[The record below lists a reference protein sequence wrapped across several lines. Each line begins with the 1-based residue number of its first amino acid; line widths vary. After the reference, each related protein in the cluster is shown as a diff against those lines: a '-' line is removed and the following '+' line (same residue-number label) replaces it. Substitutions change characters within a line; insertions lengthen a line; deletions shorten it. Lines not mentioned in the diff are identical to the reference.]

1 MAKKRKDKD
10 KLKKAKK
17 KISKK
22 TENKKKK
29 KSKKK
34 QNKKQ
39 NKKLQDKK
47 VKKNKQKSVSVKGNI
62 ATKEETSET
71 EMSKL
76 DTLKVGSA
84 KKTVLATAMAKDDAA
99 VVVKQETPE
108 SIKGESTTTNEDTT
122 SAEQQELNEAFT
134 QLGNAFITEHW
145 PKLRSSGD
153 THPERAYQ
161 WPGKEDETIMICVF
175 KGQHIEEA
183 FHRHDFFFLNFA
195 YQGDYGA
202 LSYTK
207 DNYIKVKENEC
218 YIGQPYTGYALQG
231 DSKEEIIIIGVL
243 IQKETFFKTFF
254 PILAA
259 DQKVFNFFLEPQN
272 NEFSEN
278 FIHLHFQKPHYVRRL
293 LELMVLEFATVQED
307 TQAILQSLV
316 AALLLGVAREQ
327 KAQQQVTD
335 GVNSSS
341 LIDQIMQY
349 ISTHVASVSLKQM
362 AADLAYHPNYIS
374 NLIRQE
380 TGQSFSEIV
389 TAHRMDRAASLLRGT
404 DLSVEMI
411 AGMLG
416 YSNTSNFYKA
426 FKRHFNTSPRAYINS

>member
-17 KISKK
+17 TLSKK
-22 TENKKKK
+22 TELKKKK

-47 VKKNKQKSVSVKGNI
+47 VKKNKQKSELAKGNI

-76 DTLKVGSA
+76 DTLKEASA

-99 VVVKQETPE
+99 VVVKQDVTAEV
-108 SIKGESTTTNEDTT
+108 KQT
-122 SAEQQELNEAFT
+122 SAVEAQQNETISPEQQELNEALT

-161 WPGKEDETIMICVF
+161 WPGKDDETIMICVF

-202 LSYTK
+202 LSYTQ

-218 YIGQPYTGYALQG
+218 YIGQPYTGYALRG

-243 IQKETFFKTFF
+243 IQKEAFFKTFF

-278 FIHLHFQKPHYVRRL
+278 FIHLHFEKPHYVRRL
-293 LELMVLEFATVQED
+293 LELMVLEYATPQED
-307 TQAILQSLV
+307 TQAILQALV
-316 AALLLGVAREQ
+316 AALLMGVAREQ
-327 KAQQQVTD
+327 KSQQQSEQPST
-335 GVNSSS
+335 
-341 LIDQIMQY
+341 LIEQIMQY
-349 ISTHVASVSLKQM
+349 ISTHVDSVSLKQM

-404 DLSVEMI
+404 DLSIEMI

-426 FKRHFNTSPRAYINS
+426 FKKHFNTSPRSYSSVE

>member
-17 KISKK
+17 KLSKK
-22 TENKKKK
+22 TELKKKK
-29 KSKKK
+29 KSK
-34 QNKKQ
+34 KKQ

-47 VKKNKQKSVSVKGNI
+47 VKKNKQKSELAKGNI

-76 DTLKVGSA
+76 DTLKDASA
-84 KKTVLATAMAKDDAA
+84 KKTVLATAMVKDDAA
-99 VVVKQETPE
+99 VVVKQEPPE
-108 SIKGESTTTNEDTT
+108 SIKGESTTMTEETI
-122 SAEQQELNEAFT
+122 SPEQQELNEALT
-134 QLGNAFITEHW
+134 KLGNAFITEHW
-145 PKLRSSGD
+145 PKLRASGD

-202 LSYTK
+202 LSYTQ

-231 DSKEEIIIIGVL
+231 DSKEDIIIIGVL
-243 IQKETFFKTFF
+243 IQKEAFFKTFF

-278 FIHLHFQKPHYVRRL
+278 FIHLHFEKPNYVRRL
-293 LELMVLEFATVQED
+293 LELMVLEFAESEED
-307 TQAILQSLV
+307 TQAILQPLV

-327 KAQQQVTD
+327 KAQQQAADSST
-335 GVNSSS
+335 SSS

-349 ISTHVASVSLKQM
+349 ISTHVDSVSLKQM
-362 AADLAYHPNYIS
+362 AAELAYHPNYIS

-389 TAHRMDRAASLLRGT
+389 SSHRMDRAASLLRGT
-404 DLSVEMI
+404 DLSIEMI

-426 FKRHFNTSPRAYINS
+426 FKKHFNTSPRSYIDK

>member
-17 KISKK
+17 KLSKK
-22 TENKKKK
+22 TELKKKK

-34 QNKKQ
+34 QNKKI
-39 NKKLQDKK
+39 QDKK
-47 VKKNKQKSVSVKGNI
+47 QKK
-62 ATKEETSET
+62 
-71 EMSKL
+71 
-76 DTLKVGSA
+76 A
-84 KKTVLATAMAKDDAA
+84 KKKLNLQQTDIAIKGESAMATVVKEASKSESGAVLTAMAKDDAA
-99 VVVKQETPE
+99 VAVKQEPPE
-108 SIKGESTTTNEDTT
+108 SIKGESTTMAEETI
-122 SAEQQELNEAFT
+122 SPEQQELNEALT
-134 QLGNAFITEHW
+134 QLGAAFITEHW

-161 WPGKEDETIMICVF
+161 WPGKADETIMICVF

-202 LSYTK
+202 LSYTQ

-231 DSKEEIIIIGVL
+231 GSKEKIIILGVL
-243 IQKETFFKTFF
+243 IQKEAFFKTFF

-259 DQKVFNFFLEPQN
+259 DKKVFNFFLEPQN
-272 NEFSEN
+272 NDFSEN
-278 FIHLHFQKPHYVRRL
+278 FIHLHFEKPHYVRRL
-293 LELMVLEFATVQED
+293 LELMVLEYATPQED

-316 AALLLGVAREQ
+316 AALLMSVAREQ
-327 KAQQQVTD
+327 KSQQQ
-335 GVNSSS
+335 SAEPSS
-341 LIDQIMQY
+341 LIEQIMQY
-349 ISTHVASVSLKQM
+349 ISTHVDSVSLKQM

-389 TAHRMDRAASLLRGT
+389 TAHRMDRAASLLKGT
-404 DLSVEMI
+404 DLSIEMI

-426 FKRHFNTSPRAYINS
+426 FKKHFNTSPRSYSSVE

>member
-1 MAKKRKDKD
+1 MAKKRKDKE

-17 KISKK
+17 KLSKK
-22 TENKKKK
+22 IELKKKK

-34 QNKKQ
+34 QNKK
-39 NKKLQDKK
+39 LQDKK
-47 VKKNKQKSVSVKGNI
+47 LKK
-62 ATKEETSET
+62 
-71 EMSKL
+71 
-76 DTLKVGSA
+76 A
-84 KKTVLATAMAKDDAA
+84 KKKVNLQQADIAIKGESAMATAVKAVSKDESGVITVAVKDDAA
-99 VVVKQETPE
+99 VVVKQDVTAEVKPTSSVEAQQNETISP
-108 SIKGESTTTNEDTT
+108 
-122 SAEQQELNEAFT
+122 EQQELNEALT

-153 THPERAYQ
+153 THPEQSYQ
-161 WPGKEDETIMICVF
+161 WPGKVDETIMICVF

-202 LSYTK
+202 LSYTE

-218 YIGQPYTGYALQG
+218 YIGQPYTGYALKG
-231 DSKEEIIIIGVL
+231 DSKEDIIIIGGL
-243 IQKETFFKTFF
+243 IQKEAFFKTFF

-278 FIHLHFQKPHYVRRL
+278 FIHLHFEKPHYVRRL
-293 LELMVLEFATVQED
+293 LELMVLEYATPQED
-307 TQAILQSLV
+307 TQAILQALV
-316 AALLLGVAREQ
+316 AALLMGVAREQ
-327 KAQQQVTD
+327 KSQQQ
-335 GVNSSS
+335 NEQPSS
-341 LIDQIMQY
+341 LIEQIMQY
-349 ISTHVASVSLKQM
+349 ISTHVDSVSLKQM

-380 TGQSFSEIV
+380 TGKSFSEIV
-389 TAHRMDRAASLLRGT
+389 TAHRMDRAASLLKGT
-404 DLSVEMI
+404 DLSIEMI

-426 FKRHFNTSPRAYINS
+426 FKKHFNTSPRSYSDK

>member
-17 KISKK
+17 KLSKK
-22 TENKKKK
+22 IELKKKK

-34 QNKKQ
+34 QNKKI
-39 NKKLQDKK
+39 QDKK
-47 VKKNKQKSVSVKGNI
+47 LKK
-62 ATKEETSET
+62 
-71 EMSKL
+71 
-76 DTLKVGSA
+76 A
-84 KKTVLATAMAKDDAA
+84 KKKLNLQQVDIAIKGESAMATVVKEASKSEAGTVPAAVKDDAA
-99 VVVKQETPE
+99 TVVKQETPE
-108 SIKGESTTTNEDTT
+108 AIKGESITTIEETI
-122 SAEQQELNEAFT
+122 SPEQQELNEALT
-134 QLGNAFITEHW
+134 QLGAAFITEHW

-202 LSYTK
+202 LSYTQ

-231 DSKEEIIIIGVL
+231 DSKEEIIILGVL
-243 IQKETFFKTFF
+243 IQKEAFFKTFF

-259 DQKVFNFFLEPQN
+259 DKKVFNFFLEPQN

-278 FIHLHFQKPHYVRRL
+278 FIHLHFEKPHYVRRL
-293 LELMVLEFATVQED
+293 LELMVLEYATPQED
-307 TQAILQSLV
+307 TQAILQALV
-316 AALLLGVAREQ
+316 AALLMGVAREQ
-327 KAQQQVTD
+327 KSQQQ
-335 GVNSSS
+335 NAEPSS
-341 LIDQIMQY
+341 LIEQIMQY
-349 ISTHVASVSLKQM
+349 ISTHVDSVSLKQM

-404 DLSVEMI
+404 DLSIEMI

-426 FKRHFNTSPRAYINS
+426 FKKHFNTSPRSYSSVE

>member
-1 MAKKRKDKD
+1 MAKKRKDKE

-17 KISKK
+17 KLSKK
-22 TENKKKK
+22 TELKKKK

-34 QNKKQ
+34 QNKKLHY
-39 NKKLQDKK
+39 KKL
-47 VKKNKQKSVSVKGNI
+47 KKNKKNKKKEKLQQTDI
-62 ATKEETSET
+62 AIKEETAMVTSVKAV
-71 EMSKL
+71 S
-76 DTLKVGSA
+76 DN
-84 KKTVLATAMAKDDAA
+84 KTAISNVKDNVTKDDAA
-99 VVVKQETPE
+99 VTAQQKETNAVKVESAAELEESISPEQET
-108 SIKGESTTTNEDTT
+108 
-122 SAEQQELNEAFT
+122 LNEALT

-145 PKLRSSGD
+145 PKLKSSGD

-161 WPGKEDETIMICVF
+161 WPGNTDETIMICVF
-175 KGQHIEEA
+175 KGQHVEEV

-202 LSYTK
+202 LSYTQ

-218 YIGQPYTGYALQG
+218 YIGQPYTGYALKG
-231 DSKEEIIIIGVL
+231 DSKEDIIIIGVL
-243 IQKETFFKTFF
+243 IQKEAFFKTFF
-254 PILAA
+254 PILAS
-259 DQKVFNFFLEPQN
+259 DKKVFNFFLEPQN

-278 FIHLHFQKPHYVRRL
+278 FIHLHFEKPHYVRRL
-293 LELMVLEFATVQED
+293 LELMVFEYASPQED

-316 AALLLGVAREQ
+316 AALLSGVAREQ
-327 KAQQQVTD
+327 KAQQQILEQ
-335 GVNSSS
+335 GS
-341 LIDQIMQY
+341 LIEQIMQY
-349 ISTHVASVSLKQM
+349 ISTHVDSVSLKQM

-389 TAHRMDRAASLLRGT
+389 TVHRMDRAAALLRGT
-404 DLSVEMI
+404 DLSIEMI

-426 FKRHFNTSPRAYINS
+426 FKKHFNTSPRSYSEK

>member
-1 MAKKRKDKD
+1 MAKKRKDKE
-10 KLKKAKK
+10 KLKKAMKK
-17 KISKK
+17 LSKK
-22 TENKKKK
+22 AEKKKK
-29 KSKKK
+29 KLKKKK
-34 QNKKQ
+34 QNKKK
-39 NKKLQDKK
+39 NKKLHNKK
-47 VKKNKQKSVSVKGNI
+47 LKKNKTTDIAIKG
-62 ATKEETSET
+62 E
-71 EMSKL
+71 
-76 DTLKVGSA
+76 
-84 KKTVLATAMAKDDAA
+84 TAMAESVKEEARNSKVLSAA
-99 VVVKQETPE
+99 VTKEAAAVAIKQGETKSEESKPENDKAAIVEETPI
-108 SIKGESTTTNEDTT
+108 SQ
-122 SAEQQELNEAFT
+122 EQQALEAAFT
-134 QLGNAFITEHW
+134 KLGNAFITEHW
-145 PKLRSSGD
+145 PKLRASGD
-153 THPERAYQ
+153 THPQRAYQ

-202 LSYTK
+202 LSYTQ

-243 IQKETFFKTFF
+243 IQKEAFFKTFF

-293 LELMVLEFATVQED
+293 LELMVLEFAESAED

-327 KAQQQVTD
+327 KAQQQAAD
-335 GVNSSS
+335 NGNSSS

-349 ISTHVASVSLKQM
+349 ISTHVDSVSLKQM

-426 FKRHFNTSPRAYINS
+426 FKKHFNTSPRSYVEQ

>member
-1 MAKKRKDKD
+1 MAKKRKDKE

-17 KISKK
+17 KLSKK
-22 TENKKKK
+22 MELKKKK

-47 VKKNKQKSVSVKGNI
+47 VKKNKQKSELAKGNI

-76 DTLKVGSA
+76 DTLKEASA

-99 VVVKQETPE
+99 VVVKQDPPE
-108 SIKGESTTTNEDTT
+108 SIKGESTTM
-122 SAEQQELNEAFT
+122 AEETISPERQELNEALT
-134 QLGNAFITEHW
+134 QLGAAFITEHW

-161 WPGKEDETIMICVF
+161 WPGKDDETIMICVF

-202 LSYTK
+202 LSYTQ

-231 DSKEEIIIIGVL
+231 DSKEDIIILGVL
-243 IQKETFFKTFF
+243 IQKEAFFKTFF

-259 DQKVFNFFLEPQN
+259 DKKVFNFFLEPQN

-278 FIHLHFQKPHYVRRL
+278 FIHLHFEKPHYVRRL
-293 LELMVLEFATVQED
+293 LELMVLEYATPQED
-307 TQAILQSLV
+307 TQAILQALV
-316 AALLLGVAREQ
+316 AALLMGVAREQ
-327 KAQQQVTD
+327 KSQQQSAE
-335 GVNSSS
+335 SSS
-341 LIDQIMQY
+341 LIEQIMQY
-349 ISTHVASVSLKQM
+349 ISTHVDSVSLKQM

-404 DLSVEMI
+404 DLSIEMI

-426 FKRHFNTSPRAYINS
+426 FKKHFNTSPRSYSSVE